1 MTCLLESLSLE
12 VSLSHVGVHSTLR
25 FIAVT
30 FAFSFAFT
38 LLEELALSLLAIV
51 VLLNLATL
59 IVMSTQDLDLLVKRK
74 EKSSRLV
81 SHTGN
86 VDKTSDI
93 YVLLLLLMLMLNS
106 GHFSGMEV
114 RRKAITC
121 LRMRL

>member
-81 SHTGN
+81 PHRKCRQNFGYLRAAAA
-86 VDKTSDI
+86 VDVD
-93 YVLLLLLMLMLNS
+93 V
-106 GHFSGMEV
+106 E
-114 RRKAITC
+114 
-121 LRMRL
+121 